1 MKILVDAHYIGARA
15 GGNETHL
22 RNLLEGVRRVGTPHR
37 LQLLMRPD
45 SLHDPIASGFAM
57 QPLWV
62 HSSYLRVPLV
72 VPFEAWR
79 ARADL
84 AHVQYTAPP
93 WCPCP
98 YVVTM
103 HDLVAFRLPES
114 MPFLDRHRLRLLS
127 GNTLLRAARIFTV
140 THAMQREI
148 SDYFQIDP
156 ARIDVTPNALD
167 PMFQPVDDFAVH
179 AALRT
184 KYRLPERYVLYVG
197 LLQPRKNLARL
208 ARAFAQLVREG
219 FPHTLVIT
227 GKKAWLYE
235 EMLRE
240 IDVLGLAN
248 RIHFTDYVDREDLP
262 ALYAAADAFAFV
274 SLYEGFGIPV
284 IEALAC
290 GTPVVASTDPALV
303 EVAGGAALH
312 ANPLDVDDIAMQ
324 LRRALTDNTWRAEV
338 RTRGLAQAQQY
349 TVEALGHAVL
359 AGYDRALDLR

>member
-15 GGNETHL
+15 GGNETHT
-22 RNLLEGVRRVGTPHR
+22 RSLLEGLRRVQCPHTLR
-37 LQLLMRPD
+37 VLMRPD
-45 SLHDPIASGFAM
+45 HCDDPIAAGFEV
-57 QPLWV
+57 QPLRV
-62 HSSYLRVPLV
+62 HSSYLRVPFV
-72 VPFEAWR
+72 VPFEALR

-84 AHVQYTAPP
+84 VHIQYTAPP

-98 YVVTM
+98 FVVTM

-114 MPFLDRHRLRLLS
+114 MPFMDRHRLRLLS
-127 GNTLLRAARIFTV
+127 SNTLRRAARIFTV

-148 SDYFQIDP
+148 SDYFQINP

-167 PMFQPVDDFAVH
+167 PIFRPVDDEATR
-179 AALRT
+179 ATMRA
-184 KYRLPERYVLYVG
+184 KYRLPEQYLLYVG

-208 ARAFAQLVREG
+208 ARAYAQLVREG
-219 FPHTLVIT
+219 FPHALVIT
-227 GKKAWLYE
+227 GKKAWLYD

-240 IDVLGLAN
+240 IETLGLES
-248 RIHFTDYVDREDLP
+248 RIHFTDYVAHEDLP
-262 ALYAAADAFAFV
+262 TLYSAASAFAFV

-312 ANPLDVDDIAMQ
+312 AEARDTDAITAQ
-324 LRRALTDNTWRAEV
+324 LRRALSDTAWQAEA
-338 RTRGLAQAQQY
+338 RTRGLAHVQQY
-349 TVEALGHAVL
+349 TVEALGRAAL
-359 AGYDRALDLR
+359 DGYNRALG